1 MLSSDFTYCL
11 RLIKR
16 ILGGMHTV
24 MLLRVMNYSFGL
36 TQMAL
41 DMKAEIIQSLERA
54 TTVWTLVRF

>member
-1 MLSSDFTYCL
+1 M
-11 RLIKR
+11 KR